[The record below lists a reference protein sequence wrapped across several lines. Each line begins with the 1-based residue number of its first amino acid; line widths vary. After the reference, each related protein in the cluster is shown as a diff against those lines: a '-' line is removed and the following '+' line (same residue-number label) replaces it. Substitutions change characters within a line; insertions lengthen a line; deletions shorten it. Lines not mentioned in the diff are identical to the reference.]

1 MTNNRELLIARLAE
15 LDTASATQ
23 LDLEVCYYERARAFY
38 DKLSDPALT
47 RLGEAINYEGEHH
60 DQQ

>member
-1 MTNNRELLIARLAE
+1 MNHNRELLIARLAE

-38 DKLSDPALT
+38 DKLSDPALA
-47 RLGEAINYEGEHH
+47 RLGEAINYEGEAP
-60 DQQ
+60 